1 MPQYCCYSIVYGFAF
16 PIPSQHKFFLYQCIS
31 IFVHELI
38 FESATSWIATGHEYT
53 LSFWAIC
60 YQPTPSSWW
69 CNAKRVVYYDN
80 LITRIMS
87 QWHVLCTILFRE
99 IVQLAQAVTPHSQIA
114 VQLYIRQ
121 TKLTASMML
130 IVTVPVKVMTITITV
145 MIIMAMALSRC
156 Q

>member
-1 MPQYCCYSIVYGFAF
+1 
-16 PIPSQHKFFLYQCIS
+16 
-31 IFVHELI
+31 
-38 FESATSWIATGHEYT
+38 
-53 LSFWAIC
+53 
-60 YQPTPSSWW
+60 
-69 CNAKRVVYYDN
+69 
-80 LITRIMS
+80 MS